1 MKVILQKDVKD
12 LGKIGEVVDVS
23 NGYARNFLFPR
34 SLAQEATES
43 RIKEWQHL
51 QRVADVKSKKA
62 RQYREEMSNKINGVT
77 LDFKVQAGEGDKLY
91 GSISAGDVS
100 VALESKGF
108 SVDKRD
114 IQLEPIKILGQ
125 HKAVVSLDEGLSAEI
140 VIAVEKA

>member
-1 MKVILQKDVKD
+1 
-12 LGKIGEVVDVS
+12 
-23 NGYARNFLFPR
+23 
-34 SLAQEATES
+34 
-43 RIKEWQHL
+43 
-51 QRVADVKSKKA
+51 
-62 RQYREEMSNKINGVT
+62 MSNKINGVT

-91 GSISAGDVS
+91 GSISASDVS

>member
-12 LGKIGEVVDVS
+12 LGKIGQVVDVS

-51 QRVADVKSKKA
+51 QRVAEVKNKKA
-62 RQYREEMSNKINGVT
+62 LQDREEMSNKINGVT
-77 LDFKVQAGEGDKLY
+77 VDFKVQAGEGDKLY
-91 GSISAGDVS
+91 GSISAGDIS
-100 VALESKGF
+100 VALEGKGF